1 MSAEGIV
8 GKLPSYHLLL
18 FTIQLEELLKTY
30 LPPIPVYLLTNNTA
44 ALDLMT
50 NALSI
55 YFPPAIATVMPV
67 NVEIIPFKDIVKEKQ
82 SVIIADRQYLNL
94 IQHLYQNQ
102 GHLFLYFL
110 FSFRGVSEAYIHKA
124 FLDFRQKRYDEFI
137 VTLLDTYHKNLSSP

>member
-55 YFPPAIATVMPV
+55 YF
-67 NVEIIPFKDIVKEKQ
+67 
-82 SVIIADRQYLNL
+82 RQLL
-94 IQHLYQNQ
+94 QRLC
-102 GHLFLYFL
+102 LSMSKSFLSKIL
-110 FSFRGVSEAYIHKA
+110 LRKSRVS
-124 FLDFRQKRYDEFI
+124 
-137 VTLLDTYHKNLSSP
+137 LSQIGNT